1 MGPTG
6 LQASMPDIIENG
18 RTYDASII
26 KFVPNPRSIILALEL
41 QRQPAEINTPIFITG
56 HPHGTSLKYVDGTA
70 NKKWD
75 GKDAGTIRSLPNPQL
90 SAD

>member
-1 MGPTG
+1 
-6 LQASMPDIIENG
+6 MPDIIENG

-41 QRQPAEINTPIFITG
+41 QRQPAGIKTPIFIIG

-70 NKKWD
+70 NES
-75 GKDAGTIRSLPNPQL
+75 GTVRTPALFGAFPIRSY
-90 SAD
+90 